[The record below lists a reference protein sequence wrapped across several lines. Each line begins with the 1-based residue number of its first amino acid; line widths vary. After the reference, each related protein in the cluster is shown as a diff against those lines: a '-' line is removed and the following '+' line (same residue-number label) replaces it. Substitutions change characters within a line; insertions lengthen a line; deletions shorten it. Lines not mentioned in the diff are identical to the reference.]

1 MADEG
6 SGHKSK
12 AFSPLWCGDLVAFLA
27 STSGSGCR
35 ILECCSPQQN
45 VLLRCGSS
53 LGPAGSS
60 GSAHWSEAVAMV
72 IAVAIAVVIP
82 CRNSRIVKCALWLT
96 KFLVHM
102 VLILFSS
109 NIILIAGRC
118 CLWKTGD
125 PTEGA
130 DKISPAPAKF
140 QMPLYDQSPLQLPLQ
155 NLEIEPL
162 TGSWASQPT
171 FLPGTWSLIFL
182 LFAMTPSLQ
191 DGLAAFNA
199 FLQANVTGP
208 VLTRDQ
214 IDLAAPYL
222 DSPGFD
228 LGIRSLDVD
237 GVGVYPHIPHIDLFC
252 LARHLIENV
261 ASEAEWAEA
270 QAQAGAQGTVSLAW
284 MKLRLHVWHYKLF
297 IQPSLSSGSVFTKN
311 VGMSEVPRLVEKIQE
326 GLARVESDVL
336 GEAWEVSDAAS
347 KYSSE
352 DKVRFLVEK
361 ANVCIMLGQDVKAR
375 EALKLAAELNGF
387 VYALSGAL
395 GKRTR
400 FQDKS
405 TSQLVVLAKSAVG
418 TTKEGQEKDDA
429 PQALPL
435 NDDTLLEQIEFSK
448 EETEGK
454 HGEQNV
460 PATESTLPVQLHGI
474 KADQQ
479 PQLSTLDQII
489 LLTEATLKDAF
500 SPADTLTS
508 EEILPFA
515 VRVINDKSTNW
526 QVYTQALL
534 VRSRIEMHHSRTV
547 ERGVLQ
553 MQAVIDQV
561 LVDTAEKT
569 TSSQGGSATA
579 AAENADIPAISV
591 SVAEEDPKT
600 KQDRESAAPVDEKPK
615 SFFPVGDS
623 TESASADVR
632 LQYIHA
638 LSSPPRWHLES
649 ELAYAWTG
657 VGSLVSALEIFKRLK
672 LWAEVALCLASS
684 ATLDNADGS
693 GRGGGGEEKARAIIR
708 WRLFH
713 RKDRGPA
720 AADEELD
727 ENTDISTL
735 KAEEFTGPER
745 DPPQPNAP
753 RLLCILGDMES
764 DSAVAHYERAWEISK
779 NRYARAQK
787 SLGEHYLALK
797 DWHKAREAYN
807 LAVSVNRIA
816 PELWNRLGDINLR
829 LGLFGDA
836 AEAFTRAIGSSN
848 DTSGGEDARTWS
860 NLGSALYSMYLE
872 ALGESKQAKG
882 TGDESKAQAN
892 GYKREEDEEDDEEPQ
907 PSTKRLPKD
916 PAMLLVQSMK
926 AYKRGASIAGD
937 NWRIWDNVITL
948 ATRMRPMPFFEII
961 QAVRSII
968 RLRQAEDAL
977 DDDILR
983 LLLTD
988 GVFSVEKKND
998 ASPGGVYEPPRGS
1011 VERNVNEMME
1021 NEVAPLITSRSE
1033 LWELISR
1040 LRVWRRDY
1048 EGAID
1053 ASEKAWR
1060 AAVGGATSGASSMG
1074 GGLTADSAKSRSE
1087 GGGSGDWLEDKDA
1100 WQVVVQRTDEL
1111 VAVLENYGPQ
1121 VESVGDK
1128 WRGKARAAIRSV
1140 MGKGKENWEGSEGWL
1155 TLKGLLDGLRAQ

>member
-1 MADEG
+1 MA
-6 SGHKSK
+6 
-12 AFSPLWCGDLVAFLA
+12 
-27 STSGSGCR
+27 
-35 ILECCSPQQN
+35 
-45 VLLRCGSS
+45 
-53 LGPAGSS
+53 
-60 GSAHWSEAVAMV
+60 
-72 IAVAIAVVIP
+72 
-82 CRNSRIVKCALWLT
+82 
-96 KFLVHM
+96 
-102 VLILFSS
+102 
-109 NIILIAGRC
+109 
-118 CLWKTGD
+118 
-125 PTEGA
+125 
-130 DKISPAPAKF
+130 
-140 QMPLYDQSPLQLPLQ
+140 
-155 NLEIEPL
+155 
-162 TGSWASQPT
+162 
-171 FLPGTWSLIFL
+171 
-182 LFAMTPSLQ
+182 PSLQ
-191 DGLAAFNA
+191 DSLAAFNA

-222 DSPGFD
+222 DSPEFD

-237 GVGVYPHIPHIDLFC
+237 GVGVYPFIPHIDLFC
-252 LARHLIENV
+252 LARHVIENV
-261 ASEAEWAEA
+261 ASESELAAA
-270 QAQAGAQGTVSLAW
+270 QAQTGFQGPVSLAW
-284 MKLRLHVWHYKLF
+284 MKLRLYVWHYKLF

-311 VGMSEVPRLVEKIQE
+311 VGMSEVPSLVEKIQE

-347 KYSSE
+347 KFSSD

-400 FQDKS
+400 FQEKS
-405 TSQLVVLAKSAVG
+405 TSQLVVLAKSAVK
-418 TTKEGQEKDDA
+418 TSKEGEEDEA

-448 EETEGK
+448 DGTEGK
-454 HGEQNV
+454 HGEQNL
-460 PATESTLPVQLHGI
+460 PATESTLPVQLRDI

-561 LVDTAEKT
+561 LVDTSEKV
-569 TSSQGGSATA
+569 TSGHGGDASAGT
-579 AAENADIPAISV
+579 ENTDVPAISV
-591 SVAEEDPKT
+591 SVADEDPKT
-600 KQDRESAAPVDEKPK
+600 KQDRESAAPVDGKPK
-615 SFFPVGDS
+615 SFFPVGES

-684 ATLDNADGS
+684 ATLDNEDGS

-713 RKDRGPA
+713 RKDRDPA
-720 AADEELD
+720 ATDEDID
-727 ENTDISTL
+727 ENTEVSTL
-735 KAEEFTGPER
+735 KAEDFTGPER
-745 DPPQPNAP
+745 TPPQPNAP
-753 RLLCILGDMES
+753 RLFCILGDMES

-797 DWHKAREAYN
+797 DWHKARGAYN

-872 ALGESKQAKG
+872 AVSESKKAKE
-882 TGDESKAQAN
+882 TGDDSEAPTN
-892 GYKREEDEEDDEEPQ
+892 GHKHEDDEEEDEEPR
-907 PSTKRLPKD
+907 PSTKRTPKD

-968 RLRQAEDAL
+968 RLRQTEDAV

-983 LLLTD
+983 LLLTE
-988 GVFSVEKKND
+988 GVLSVEKKND
-998 ASPGGVYEPPRGS
+998 ANPGGVYEPPRGS

-1021 NEVAPLITSRSE
+1021 NEVVPLITSRSD
-1033 LWELISR
+1033 LWELVSR

-1048 EGAID
+1048 ETAID

-1074 GGLTADSAKSRSE
+1074 GGLTADSAKSKSE
-1087 GGGSGDWLEDKDA
+1087 GGGGGNWLEDKEA

-1121 VESVGDK
+1121 VDSVGEK
-1128 WRGKARAAIRSV
+1128 WKGKARAAIRSV
-1140 MGKGKENWEGSEGWL
+1140 MGKGKENWEGSDGWL
-1155 TLKGLLDGLRAQ
+1155 TLKGLLDGLKA

>member
-1 MADEG
+1 MTN
-6 SGHKSK
+6 H
-12 AFSPLWCGDLVAFLA
+12 
-27 STSGSGCR
+27 
-35 ILECCSPQQN
+35 
-45 VLLRCGSS
+45 
-53 LGPAGSS
+53 PAN
-60 GSAHWSEAVAMV
+60 
-72 IAVAIAVVIP
+72 
-82 CRNSRIVKCALWLT
+82 R
-96 KFLVHM
+96 
-102 VLILFSS
+102 
-109 NIILIAGRC
+109 
-118 CLWKTGD
+118 
-125 PTEGA
+125 
-130 DKISPAPAKF
+130 
-140 QMPLYDQSPLQLPLQ
+140 
-155 NLEIEPL
+155 EIEV
-162 TGSWASQPT
+162 S
-171 FLPGTWSLIFL
+171 
-182 LFAMTPSLQ
+182 

-208 VLTRDQ
+208 VLTHQ
-214 IDLAAPYL
+214 QANLAAPYL
-222 DSPGFD
+222 DTKEFD
-228 LGIRSLDVD
+228 FGIRSLDVD
-237 GVGVYPHIPHIDLFC
+237 GVGVYSFIPHVELFC
-252 LARHLIENV
+252 LARHAIEN
-261 ASEAEWAEA
+261 ADSEAEWAAALAET
-270 QAQAGAQGTVSLAW
+270 GARGVSLAW

-311 VGMSEVPRLVEKIQE
+311 VGMSEVPSLVEKIQE

-336 GEAWEVSDAAS
+336 GEAWEVSDNAS
-347 KYSSE
+347 KHSSE

-375 EALKLAAELNGF
+375 EALKHAAELNGF

-400 FQDKS
+400 FQDRS

-418 TTKEGQEKDDA
+418 NVEEGDEGV
-429 PQALPL
+429 PEALPL
-435 NDDTLLEQIEFSK
+435 NDDTLLEHIEFSK
-448 EETEGK
+448 EGTEGK

-460 PATESTLPVQLHGI
+460 PAAESTLPIQLQDV
-474 KADQQ
+474 KADEQ

-489 LLTEATLKDAF
+489 LLTEATVKDAF
-500 SPADTLTS
+500 SAADTLTS

-534 VRSRIEMHHSRTV
+534 VRSRIEMHRSRTV

-553 MQAVIDQV
+553 MQAVIDQI
-561 LVDTAEKT
+561 LVDTAERAT
-569 TSSQGGSATA
+569 PSAGGEATA
-579 AAENADIPAISV
+579 GTKKTGVPAISL
-591 SVAEEDPKT
+591 SVAEQEPKT
-600 KQDRESAAPVDEKPK
+600 KQDREATAPVDDKPR
-615 SFFPVGDS
+615 SFFPVVES
-623 TESASADVR
+623 AESASADVR
-632 LQYIHA
+632 LEHIHT

-649 ELAYAWTG
+649 ELAYAWTS

-684 ATLDNADGS
+684 AALDEEDGS

-713 RKDRGPA
+713 RKDRDSA
-720 AADEELD
+720 SADEELD
-727 ENTDISTL
+727 ENIDISTL
-735 KAEEFTGPER
+735 KAADFTGPER
-745 DPPQPNAP
+745 TPAQPNAP
-753 RLLCILGDMES
+753 RLFCILGDMES
-764 DSAVAHYERAWEISK
+764 DSAVTHYERAWEISK
-779 NRYARAQK
+779 NRYSRAQK

-797 DWHKAREAYN
+797 DWQKAREAYN

-872 ALGESKQAKG
+872 TVGESKQVKA
-882 TGDESKAQAN
+882 TSDESGTPADGHK
-892 GYKREEDEEDDEEPQ
+892 GDDEEGEEGEEDAQ
-907 PSTKRLPKD
+907 SQLSTNKTQKD

-948 ATRMRPMPFFEII
+948 ATRMRPIPFFEII

-968 RLRQAEDAL
+968 RLRQTEDAV

-983 LLLTD
+983 LLLTE
-988 GVFSVEKKND
+988 GVLMVEKKND
-998 ASPGGVYEPPRGS
+998 ANPSGVYEPPRGS
-1011 VERNVNEMME
+1011 VERNINEMME
-1021 NEVAPLITSRSE
+1021 KEVAPLITNRSE
-1033 LWELISR
+1033 LWELVSR
-1040 LRVWRRDY
+1040 LRVWRRDFT
-1048 EGAID
+1048 GAID

-1074 GGLTADSAKSRSE
+1074 GGLTADSAKSGSE
-1087 GGGSGDWLEDKDA
+1087 AGGGSKNWVEDQEA
-1100 WQVVVQRTDEL
+1100 WQAVVQRTDEL

-1121 VESVGDK
+1121 VESVGERWK
-1128 WRGKARAAIRSV
+1128 GKARAAIRSV

-1155 TLKGLLDGLRAQ
+1155 TLKALLDGLRIG

>member
-1 MADEG
+1 MA
-6 SGHKSK
+6 
-12 AFSPLWCGDLVAFLA
+12 
-27 STSGSGCR
+27 
-35 ILECCSPQQN
+35 
-45 VLLRCGSS
+45 
-53 LGPAGSS
+53 
-60 GSAHWSEAVAMV
+60 
-72 IAVAIAVVIP
+72 
-82 CRNSRIVKCALWLT
+82 
-96 KFLVHM
+96 
-102 VLILFSS
+102 
-109 NIILIAGRC
+109 
-118 CLWKTGD
+118 
-125 PTEGA
+125 
-130 DKISPAPAKF
+130 
-140 QMPLYDQSPLQLPLQ
+140 
-155 NLEIEPL
+155 
-162 TGSWASQPT
+162 
-171 FLPGTWSLIFL
+171 
-182 LFAMTPSLQ
+182 PSLQ
-191 DGLAAFNA
+191 DGLAAFDA

-214 IDLAAPYL
+214 ADLASAYL
-222 DSPGFD
+222 NSPGFD

-237 GVGVYPHIPHIDLFC
+237 GVGVYSFIPHIDLFC
-252 LARHLIENV
+252 LARHVIEN
-261 ASEAEWAEA
+261 ATSEAEWAAA
-270 QAQAGAQGTVSLAW
+270 QAQTGAQTGVSLAW

-311 VGMSEVPRLVEKIQE
+311 VGMSEVPSLVEKIQQ
-326 GLARVESDVL
+326 GLARVESDIL
-336 GEAWEVSDAAS
+336 GEAWEVSDAVS
-347 KYSSE
+347 RYSSE
-352 DKVRFLVEK
+352 DKVRFLLEK

-387 VYALSGAL
+387 IYALSGAL

-418 TTKEGQEKDDA
+418 NSKEGEEGA

-448 EETEGK
+448 DGAKGK
-454 HGEQNV
+454 HGEQNI
-460 PATESTLPVQLHGI
+460 PATESSLPIQLRDI
-474 KADQQ
+474 RADQQ

-489 LLTEATLKDAF
+489 LLTEATLRDAF

-508 EEILPFA
+508 EEILPYA
-515 VRVINDKSTNW
+515 VRVINDTSTNW

-561 LVDTAEKT
+561 LVDTAEKA
-569 TSSQGGSATA
+569 TSSHGRDATTA
-579 AAENADIPAISV
+579 TEKTDVPAISV
-591 SVAEEDPKT
+591 SVADEEPKAQ
-600 KQDRESAAPVDEKPK
+600 KQGRDSAAPVDEKPK
-615 SFFPVGDS
+615 SFFPVGES
-623 TESASADVR
+623 TESASADIR

-684 ATLDNADGS
+684 AALDDEDGS

-713 RKDRGPA
+713 RKGRDSA
-720 AADEELD
+720 STDDEID

-735 KAEEFTGPER
+735 RAAEFTGPER
-745 DPPQPNAP
+745 SPPQPNAP
-753 RLLCILGDMES
+753 RLFCILGDMES
-764 DSAVAHYERAWEISK
+764 ELAVAHYERAWEISK
-779 NRYARAQK
+779 SRYSRAQK

-797 DWHKAREAYN
+797 DWQKAREAYN
-807 LAVSVNRIA
+807 LAVSVNRIS

-872 ALGESKQAKG
+872 AVGESKKAKE
-882 TGDESKAQAN
+882 TGDESDAPTN
-892 GYKREEDEEDDEEPQ
+892 GHKHEDDEEDEEPR
-907 PSTKRLPKD
+907 PSTRKTSKD

-961 QAVRSII
+961 QAVRSVI
-968 RLRQAEDAL
+968 RLRQMESAL

-983 LLLTD
+983 LLLTE
-988 GVFSVEKKND
+988 GVLATEKKND
-998 ASPGGVYEPPRGS
+998 ANPSGVYEPPRGS

-1021 NEVAPLITSRSE
+1021 KEVAPLITGRSE
-1033 LWELISR
+1033 LWELVSR

-1074 GGLTADSAKSRSE
+1074 GGLTADSANSRSE
-1087 GGGSGDWLEDKDA
+1087 GGGNWLEDKEA

-1121 VESVGDK
+1121 VGSVGEK
-1128 WRGKARAAIRSV
+1128 WKGKARAAIRSV

-1155 TLKGLLDGLRAQ
+1155 TMKGLLDGLRA

>member
-1 MADEG
+1 MA
-6 SGHKSK
+6 
-12 AFSPLWCGDLVAFLA
+12 
-27 STSGSGCR
+27 
-35 ILECCSPQQN
+35 
-45 VLLRCGSS
+45 
-53 LGPAGSS
+53 
-60 GSAHWSEAVAMV
+60 
-72 IAVAIAVVIP
+72 
-82 CRNSRIVKCALWLT
+82 
-96 KFLVHM
+96 
-102 VLILFSS
+102 
-109 NIILIAGRC
+109 
-118 CLWKTGD
+118 
-125 PTEGA
+125 
-130 DKISPAPAKF
+130 
-140 QMPLYDQSPLQLPLQ
+140 
-155 NLEIEPL
+155 
-162 TGSWASQPT
+162 
-171 FLPGTWSLIFL
+171 
-182 LFAMTPSLQ
+182 PSLQ

-214 IDLAAPYL
+214 TNLTVPYL
-222 DSPGFD
+222 GSPEFD

-237 GVGVYPHIPHIDLFC
+237 GVGVYPFIPHVDLFC
-252 LARHLIENV
+252 LARHVVENV
-261 ASEAEWAEA
+261 SSESEWAAA
-270 QAQAGAQGTVSLAW
+270 QAQTGAQGPVSLAW

-297 IQPSLSSGSVFTKN
+297 IQPSLSPGSVFTKN
-311 VGMSEVPRLVEKIQE
+311 VGMSEVPSLVEKIHE
-326 GLARVESDVL
+326 ALARVESDVF
-336 GEAWEVSDAAS
+336 GEAWEVSDVAK
-347 KYSSE
+347 KYSPE

-361 ANVCIMLGQDVKAR
+361 ANVCIMLGQDAKAR

-400 FQDKS
+400 FQEKS
-405 TSQLVVLAKSAVG
+405 TSQLVVLATSAVETSKG
-418 TTKEGQEKDDA
+418 DPSHWRTGA
-429 PQALPL
+429 PQALAL

-448 EETEGK
+448 DGTEGK
-454 HGEQNV
+454 HGEQNM
-460 PATESTLPVQLHGI
+460 PAAESTLPIQLRDI

-515 VRVINDKSTNW
+515 VRVLNDKSTNW

-561 LVDTAEKT
+561 LVDTAEKAT
-569 TSSQGGSATA
+569 PADGGNATA
-579 AAENADIPAISV
+579 GAEGTDVPAISV
-591 SVAEEDPKT
+591 SVAEEET
-600 KQDRESAAPVDEKPK
+600 GARQDRESDAPVDEKPR
-615 SFFPVGDS
+615 SFFPVGES
-623 TESASADVR
+623 AESASAELR

-684 ATLDNADGS
+684 AALDNEDGS
-693 GRGGGGEEKARAIIR
+693 GRGGGGEDKARAIIR

-713 RKDRGPA
+713 RKDRDPTA
-720 AADEELD
+720 ANEEID
-727 ENTDISTL
+727 ENADISTL
-735 KAEEFTGPER
+735 KAEDFTGPER
-745 DPPQPNAP
+745 TPSQSNAP
-753 RLLCILGDMES
+753 RLFCILGDMEP
-764 DSAVAHYERAWEISK
+764 DSAVAHYQRAWEVSK

-787 SLGEHYLALK
+787 SLGEHYIALK

-872 ALGESKQAKG
+872 AVGESRKAKE
-882 TGDESKAQAN
+882 TGNEIEEAINGHKREDDES
-892 GYKREEDEEDDEEPQ
+892 DEEPQ
-907 PSTKRLPKD
+907 PSTKKTPKD

-968 RLRQAEDAL
+968 RLRQTEDAL
-977 DDDILR
+977 DADILR

-988 GVFSVEKKND
+988 GVLSAEKKND
-998 ASPGGVYEPPRGS
+998 ASPSEVYEPPRGS

-1021 NEVAPLITSRSE
+1021 KEVTPLITSRSE
-1033 LWELISR
+1033 LWELVSR
-1040 LRVWRRDY
+1040 LRVWRRDH

-1060 AAVGGATSGASSMG
+1060 AAIGGATSGTSSMG

-1087 GGGSGDWLEDKDA
+1087 GAGGNWLEDKEA
-1100 WQVVVQRTDEL
+1100 WRIVVQRTDEL

-1128 WRGKARAAIRSV
+1128 WKGRARAAIRSV

-1155 TLKGLLDGLRAQ
+1155 TLKGLLDGLRA

>member
-1 MADEG
+1 MA
-6 SGHKSK
+6 
-12 AFSPLWCGDLVAFLA
+12 
-27 STSGSGCR
+27 
-35 ILECCSPQQN
+35 
-45 VLLRCGSS
+45 
-53 LGPAGSS
+53 
-60 GSAHWSEAVAMV
+60 
-72 IAVAIAVVIP
+72 
-82 CRNSRIVKCALWLT
+82 
-96 KFLVHM
+96 
-102 VLILFSS
+102 
-109 NIILIAGRC
+109 
-118 CLWKTGD
+118 
-125 PTEGA
+125 
-130 DKISPAPAKF
+130 
-140 QMPLYDQSPLQLPLQ
+140 
-155 NLEIEPL
+155 
-162 TGSWASQPT
+162 
-171 FLPGTWSLIFL
+171 
-182 LFAMTPSLQ
+182 PSVQ

-208 VLTRDQ
+208 VLTHDQ
-214 IDLAAPYL
+214 ANLAAPYL
-222 DSPGFD
+222 ESKEID

-237 GVGVYPHIPHIDLFC
+237 GVGVYSFIPHVELFC
-252 LARHLIENV
+252 LARHVIENV
-261 ASEAEWAEA
+261 DSETQWTAAQAEA
-270 QAQAGAQGTVSLAW
+270 GAREAVSLAW

-311 VGMSEVPRLVEKIQE
+311 VGMSEVPSLVEKIQE

-336 GEAWEVSDAAS
+336 GEAWEVSDHAS
-347 KYSSE
+347 KFSSE
-352 DKVRFLVEK
+352 DKVRYLVEK

-375 EALKLAAELNGF
+375 EALKHAAELNGF
-387 VYALSGAL
+387 LYALSGAL

-405 TSQLVVLAKSAVG
+405 TSQLVVLAKSAVERVR
-418 TTKEGQEKDDA
+418 EGDDQV
-429 PQALPL
+429 PGALPL

-448 EETEGK
+448 DGTQGK
-454 HGEQNV
+454 HGEQNI
-460 PATESTLPVQLHGI
+460 PAAESTLPIQLQDL
-474 KADQQ
+474 KADEQ

-500 SPADTLTS
+500 SAADTLTS

-534 VRSRIEMHHSRTV
+534 VRSRIEMHRSRTV

-561 LVDTAEKT
+561 LVDTAERT
-569 TSSQGGSATA
+569 TASTGGEATA
-579 AAENADIPAISV
+579 GAENADLPAISV
-591 SVAEEDPKT
+591 SVANEEPRT
-600 KQDRESAAPVDEKPK
+600 KEDRKATAPADEKPK
-615 SFFPVGDS
+615 SFFPVAEP

-632 LQYIHA
+632 LDFIHA

-649 ELAYAWTG
+649 EMAYAWTS

-684 ATLDNADGS
+684 AALDEEDGS

-713 RKDRGPA
+713 RKDRNSA
-720 AADEELD
+720 AAEEGLD
-727 ENTDISTL
+727 EHTDISTL
-735 KAEEFTGPER
+735 KAAEFTGPER
-745 DPPQPNAP
+745 TPPQPNAP
-753 RLLCILGDMES
+753 RLFCILGDMES
-764 DSAVAHYERAWEISK
+764 DSAVAHYERAWQISK
-779 NRYARAQK
+779 HRYARAQK

-797 DWHKAREAYN
+797 DWQKAREAYN
-807 LAVSVNRIA
+807 LAVFVNRIA

-848 DTSGGEDARTWS
+848 DSSGGEDARTWS

-872 ALGESKQAKG
+872 TVNENKQAKATSAECETQTNG
-882 TGDESKAQAN
+882 PKDE
-892 GYKREEDEEDDEEPQ
+892 EEDVDDVDDGEPL
-907 PSTKRLPKD
+907 PSTRKTQKD

-961 QAVRSII
+961 QAVRSVI
-968 RLRQAEDAL
+968 RLRQTEDAL
-977 DDDILR
+977 DEDILR
-983 LLLTD
+983 LLITEGVLT
-988 GVFSVEKKND
+988 VEKKND
-998 ASPGGVYEPPRGS
+998 ANPSGVYEPPRGS

-1021 NEVAPLITSRSE
+1021 NEVAPLITNRSE
-1033 LWELISR
+1033 LWELVSR
-1040 LRVWRRDY
+1040 LRVWKRDY
-1048 EGAID
+1048 TGAID

-1087 GGGSGDWLEDKDA
+1087 GGAGSRNWLDDKEA

-1121 VESVGDK
+1121 VESVGDR

-1140 MGKGKENWEGSEGWL
+1140 MGKSKENWEESEGWL
-1155 TLKGLLDGLRAQ
+1155 TLKGLLDGLRA

>member
-1 MADEG
+1 MA
-6 SGHKSK
+6 
-12 AFSPLWCGDLVAFLA
+12 
-27 STSGSGCR
+27 
-35 ILECCSPQQN
+35 
-45 VLLRCGSS
+45 
-53 LGPAGSS
+53 
-60 GSAHWSEAVAMV
+60 
-72 IAVAIAVVIP
+72 
-82 CRNSRIVKCALWLT
+82 
-96 KFLVHM
+96 
-102 VLILFSS
+102 
-109 NIILIAGRC
+109 
-118 CLWKTGD
+118 
-125 PTEGA
+125 
-130 DKISPAPAKF
+130 
-140 QMPLYDQSPLQLPLQ
+140 
-155 NLEIEPL
+155 
-162 TGSWASQPT
+162 
-171 FLPGTWSLIFL
+171 
-182 LFAMTPSLQ
+182 PSLQ

-222 DSPGFD
+222 DTPEFD

-237 GVGVYPHIPHIDLFC
+237 GVGVYPFIPHIDLFC
-252 LARHLIENV
+252 LARHVIENV
-261 ASEAEWAEA
+261 ASEAEWAAA
-270 QAQAGAQGTVSLAW
+270 QAQAGPQGGVSLAW

-297 IQPSLSSGSVFTKN
+297 IHPSLSSGSVFTKN
-311 VGMSEVPRLVEKIQE
+311 MAMSEVPSLVEKVHE
-326 GLARVESDVL
+326 ALARVESDVL

-347 KYSSE
+347 RHASE

-375 EALKLAAELNGF
+375 EALKLAADLNGF
-387 VYALSGAL
+387 AYALSGAL

-405 TSQLVVLAKSAVG
+405 TSQLVVLAKSSVEG
-418 TTKEGQEKDDA
+418 PKEGEEEA

-435 NDDTLLEQIEFSK
+435 NDDTLLEHIQFSK
-448 EETEGK
+448 DGTEGR

-460 PATESTLPVQLHGI
+460 TATESSLPIPLRDI
-474 KADQQ
+474 KADRQ

-515 VRVINDKSTNW
+515 VRVIDDKSTNW

-561 LVDTAEKT
+561 LVDTAEKSAPSHGRDAARGT
-569 TSSQGGSATA
+569 GGR
-579 AAENADIPAISV
+579 DIPAISV
-591 SVAEEDPKT
+591 SAVEEIPEAKL
-600 KQDRESAAPVDEKPK
+600 DRESAAPVDEEPR
-615 SFFPVGDS
+615 SFFPAGES
-623 TESASADVR
+623 TESASADIR

-657 VGSLVSALEIFKRLK
+657 VGSLISALEIFKRLK

-684 ATLDNADGS
+684 AALDQGDGS

-713 RKDRGPA
+713 RRDRDSA
-720 AADEELD
+720 APGEEID
-727 ENTDISTL
+727 ENTDISML
-735 KAEEFTGPER
+735 KADDFTGPER
-745 DPPQPNAP
+745 TPPQPNAP
-753 RLLCILGDMES
+753 RLFCILGDMEPE
-764 DSAVAHYERAWEISK
+764 SAVAHYERSWEISK
-779 NRYARAQK
+779 KRYARSQK

-816 PELWNRLGDINLR
+816 PELWNRLGDTNLR
-829 LGLFGDA
+829 LGLFSDA
-836 AEAFTRAIGSSN
+836 AEAFSRAIGASN

-872 ALGESKQAKG
+872 AVGENMRAK
-882 TGDESKAQAN
+882 EN
-892 GYKREEDEEDDEEPQ
+892 GSGNDAPTNGHKREDDEEDDEEQQ
-907 PSTKRLPKD
+907 PSTKKSPKD

-968 RLRQAEDAL
+968 RLRQTEDAL

-983 LLLTD
+983 LLLTE
-988 GVFSVEKKND
+988 GVLAVEKKND
-998 ASPGGVYEPPRGS
+998 ANSNGVYEPPRGS

-1021 NEVAPLITSRSE
+1021 SEIAPLITSRSE
-1033 LWELISR
+1033 LWELVSR

-1060 AAVGGATSGASSMG
+1060 ASVGGATSGASSMG
-1074 GGLTADSAKSRSE
+1074 GGLTADSAKSRSNE
-1087 GGGSGDWLEDKDA
+1087 AGGSGGNWLEDKEA

-1111 VAVLENYGPQ
+1111 VAVLENCGPQ
-1121 VESVGDK
+1121 VADVGEK
-1128 WRGKARAAIRSV
+1128 WKGKARAAIRSV

-1155 TLKGLLDGLRAQ
+1155 TLKGLLDGLRT

>member
-1 MADEG
+1 MA
-6 SGHKSK
+6 
-12 AFSPLWCGDLVAFLA
+12 
-27 STSGSGCR
+27 
-35 ILECCSPQQN
+35 
-45 VLLRCGSS
+45 
-53 LGPAGSS
+53 
-60 GSAHWSEAVAMV
+60 
-72 IAVAIAVVIP
+72 
-82 CRNSRIVKCALWLT
+82 
-96 KFLVHM
+96 
-102 VLILFSS
+102 
-109 NIILIAGRC
+109 
-118 CLWKTGD
+118 
-125 PTEGA
+125 
-130 DKISPAPAKF
+130 
-140 QMPLYDQSPLQLPLQ
+140 
-155 NLEIEPL
+155 
-162 TGSWASQPT
+162 
-171 FLPGTWSLIFL
+171 
-182 LFAMTPSLQ
+182 PSLQ
-191 DGLAAFNA
+191 EGLAAFNA

-214 IDLAAPYL
+214 IGLAAPYL
-222 DSPGFD
+222 DTPEID

-237 GVGVYPHIPHIDLFC
+237 GVSVYPFIPYIDLFC
-252 LARHLIENV
+252 LARHVIENV
-261 ASEAEWAEA
+261 ASEAEWAAA
-270 QAQAGAQGTVSLAW
+270 QAQAGPQGGVSLAW
-284 MKLRLHVWHYKLF
+284 MRLRLHVWHYKLF
-297 IQPSLSSGSVFTKN
+297 IHPSLSSGSVFTKN
-311 VGMSEVPRLVEKIQE
+311 MTMSEVPSLVEKIQE
-326 GLARVESDVL
+326 GLARVEGDVL
-336 GEAWEVSDAAS
+336 GEAWEVSDVAS
-347 KYSSE
+347 KHPPE
-352 DKVRFLVEK
+352 EKVQFLVEK
-361 ANVCIMLGQDVKAR
+361 ANICIMLGQDVKAR

-405 TSQLVVLAKSAVG
+405 TSQLVVLAKSSV
-418 TTKEGQEKDDA
+418 EGPKDGGEGA
-429 PQALPL
+429 PQALRL
-435 NDDTLLEQIEFSK
+435 NDDTLLEHVEFSK
-448 EETEGK
+448 DGTDGK
-454 HGEQNV
+454 HGEQNIT
-460 PATESTLPVQLHGI
+460 ATESSLPVQLQDI
-474 KADQQ
+474 RADQQ

-500 SPADTLTS
+500 SPADTLTL

-553 MQAVIDQV
+553 MQAVIDQI
-561 LVDTAEKT
+561 LVDTAEDST
-569 TSSQGGSATA
+569 PSHGGDATGA
-579 AAENADIPAISV
+579 TETRHVPAISV
-591 SVAEEDPKT
+591 SVVEGKPET
-600 KQDRESAAPVDEKPK
+600 KLDGESAAPVDGKPH
-615 SFFPVGDS
+615 SFFPAGGS
-623 TESASADVR
+623 TESASADAR

-657 VGSLVSALEIFKRLK
+657 VGSLISALEIFKRLK

-684 ATLDNADGS
+684 ATLDEGDGS
-693 GRGGGGEEKARAIIR
+693 GRGAGGEEKARAIVR

-713 RKDRGPA
+713 RRDQDPA
-720 AADEELD
+720 APDEEIE

-735 KAEEFTGPER
+735 KAEDFTGPER
-745 DPPQPNAP
+745 SPPQSNAP
-753 RLLCILGDMES
+753 KLFCILGDMES
-764 DSAVAHYERAWEISK
+764 ESAVAHYERAWEISK
-779 NRYARAQK
+779 KRYARAQR

-836 AEAFTRAIGSSN
+836 AEAFTRAIGASN

-872 ALGESKQAKG
+872 AVGENKRAKESVSESESEAPKNG
-882 TGDESKAQAN
+882 HKHGD
-892 GYKREEDEEDDEEPQ
+892 DEEDYEEPQ
-907 PSTKRLPKD
+907 PSVGKSPGN

-961 QAVRSII
+961 QAMRSIM
-968 RLRQAEDAL
+968 RLRQTEDAL

-983 LLLTD
+983 LLLTE
-988 GVFSVEKKND
+988 GVLGVEKKND
-998 ASPGGVYEPPRGS
+998 SNPDRMYEPPRGS

-1021 NEVAPLITSRSE
+1021 GEIVPLITNRSE
-1033 LWELISR
+1033 LWELVSR

-1048 EGAID
+1048 AGAID

-1060 AAVGGATSGASSMG
+1060 ASIGGATSGASSMG
-1074 GGLTADSAKSRSE
+1074 GGLTADSAESRLRE
-1087 GGGSGDWLEDKDA
+1087 GGGGGGGNWLEDKEA

-1111 VAVLENYGPQ
+1111 VAVLENYGSQ
-1121 VESVGDK
+1121 VEEVGGK
-1128 WRGKARAAIRSV
+1128 WKGRARAAIRSV

-1155 TLKGLLDGLRAQ
+1155 TLKGLLDGLRA

>member
-1 MADEG
+1 MA
-6 SGHKSK
+6 
-12 AFSPLWCGDLVAFLA
+12 
-27 STSGSGCR
+27 
-35 ILECCSPQQN
+35 
-45 VLLRCGSS
+45 
-53 LGPAGSS
+53 
-60 GSAHWSEAVAMV
+60 
-72 IAVAIAVVIP
+72 
-82 CRNSRIVKCALWLT
+82 
-96 KFLVHM
+96 
-102 VLILFSS
+102 
-109 NIILIAGRC
+109 
-118 CLWKTGD
+118 
-125 PTEGA
+125 
-130 DKISPAPAKF
+130 
-140 QMPLYDQSPLQLPLQ
+140 
-155 NLEIEPL
+155 
-162 TGSWASQPT
+162 
-171 FLPGTWSLIFL
+171 
-182 LFAMTPSLQ
+182 PSLQ

-214 IDLAAPYL
+214 INLAAPYL
-222 DSPGFD
+222 DSPEFG

-237 GVGVYPHIPHIDLFC
+237 GVGVYPFIPHIDLFC
-252 LARHLIENV
+252 LARHVIENV
-261 ASEAEWAEA
+261 ASESEWAAA
-270 QAQAGAQGTVSLAW
+270 QAQAGFQGPLSLAW
-284 MKLRLHVWHYKLF
+284 MKLRLYVWHYKLF

-311 VGMSEVPRLVEKIQE
+311 VGMSEVPSLVEKIQE
-326 GLARVESDVL
+326 GLARVEGDVL
-336 GEAWEVSDAAS
+336 GEAWEVSETAS

-405 TSQLVVLAKSAVG
+405 TSQLVVLAKSDVE
-418 TTKEGQEKDDA
+418 TSKEGEEDEA

-448 EETEGK
+448 DGTEGK
-454 HGEQNV
+454 HGEENLS
-460 PATESTLPVQLHGI
+460 ATESTLPVQLRDI

-561 LVDTAEKT
+561 LVDTAEKV
-569 TSSQGGSATA
+569 TSGHQGDAPART
-579 AAENADIPAISV
+579 ENTDVPAISV
-591 SVAEEDPKT
+591 SVADEDPKA

-615 SFFPVGDS
+615 PFFPVAES

-684 ATLDNADGS
+684 ATLDDEDGS

-713 RKDRGPA
+713 RKDGDPA

-727 ENTDISTL
+727 KNTEISTL
-735 KAEEFTGPER
+735 KAEDFTGPER
-745 DPPQPNAP
+745 TPPQPNAP
-753 RLLCILGDMES
+753 RLFCILGDMES

-797 DWHKAREAYN
+797 DWHKAREAYD

-872 ALGESKQAKG
+872 AVGESKKAKEN
-882 TGDESKAQAN
+882 GDESDAPTN
-892 GYKREEDEEDDEEPQ
+892 GHKRGDDEEDEEPR
-907 PSTKRLPKD
+907 PSTKRTPKD

-968 RLRQAEDAL
+968 RLRQTEDAL

-988 GVFSVEKKND
+988 GVLSVEKKND
-998 ASPGGVYEPPRGS
+998 ANPGGVYEPPRGS

-1033 LWELISR
+1033 LWELVSR
-1040 LRVWRRDY
+1040 VRVWRRDY

-1087 GGGSGDWLEDKDA
+1087 GGGGGGGGGGGNWLEDKEA

-1121 VESVGDK
+1121 VESVGEK
-1128 WRGKARAAIRSV
+1128 WKGKARAAIRSV
-1140 MGKGKENWEGSEGWL
+1140 MGKGKENWEDSDGWL
-1155 TLKGLLDGLRAQ
+1155 TLKGLLDGLRA

>member
-1 MADEG
+1 MA
-6 SGHKSK
+6 
-12 AFSPLWCGDLVAFLA
+12 
-27 STSGSGCR
+27 
-35 ILECCSPQQN
+35 
-45 VLLRCGSS
+45 
-53 LGPAGSS
+53 
-60 GSAHWSEAVAMV
+60 
-72 IAVAIAVVIP
+72 
-82 CRNSRIVKCALWLT
+82 
-96 KFLVHM
+96 
-102 VLILFSS
+102 
-109 NIILIAGRC
+109 
-118 CLWKTGD
+118 
-125 PTEGA
+125 
-130 DKISPAPAKF
+130 
-140 QMPLYDQSPLQLPLQ
+140 
-155 NLEIEPL
+155 
-162 TGSWASQPT
+162 
-171 FLPGTWSLIFL
+171 
-182 LFAMTPSLQ
+182 PSLQ

-214 IDLAAPYL
+214 IDLATPYL
-222 DSPGFD
+222 DSPEFD

-237 GVGVYPHIPHIDLFC
+237 GVGVYPFIPHIDLFC
-252 LARHLIENV
+252 LARHVIENV
-261 ASEAEWAEA
+261 ASESEWAAA
-270 QAQAGAQGTVSLAW
+270 QAQTGAQGPVSLAW

-311 VGMSEVPRLVEKIQE
+311 VGMSEVPSLVEKIQE
-326 GLARVESDVL
+326 GLALVQSDVL
-336 GEAWEVSDAAS
+336 GEAWEVADGTS

-405 TSQLVVLAKSAVG
+405 TSQLVVLAKSAVERS
-418 TTKEGQEKDDA
+418 KEGEEEA

-448 EETEGK
+448 EGTEGK
-454 HGEQNV
+454 HGEQNI
-460 PATESTLPVQLHGI
+460 PATESTLPIQLRDVV
-474 KADQQ
+474 ADQQ

-500 SPADTLTS
+500 SPSDTLTS

-561 LVDTAEKT
+561 LVDTAENAAPSHGGDA
-569 TSSQGGSATA
+569 TSGTQNT
-579 AAENADIPAISV
+579 DVPAISV
-591 SVAEEDPKT
+591 SVAEEDKKT

-615 SFFPVGDS
+615 SFFPVGES

-684 ATLDNADGS
+684 ATLDNEDGS

-713 RKDRGPA
+713 RKNRDSA
-720 AADEELD
+720 AAGEEID

-735 KAEEFTGPER
+735 KAEDFTGPER
-745 DPPQPNAP
+745 NPPQPNAP
-753 RLLCILGDMES
+753 RLFCILGDMES
-764 DSAVAHYERAWEISK
+764 DSAVAHYEHAWEISK
-779 NRYARAQK
+779 KRYARAQK

-872 ALGESKQAKG
+872 AMGESQKAKE
-882 TGDESKAQAN
+882 TGDESEAPTN
-892 GYKREEDEEDDEEPQ
+892 GHKHEDDEEEDEEPQ
-907 PSTKRLPKD
+907 PSTKKTPKD

-968 RLRQAEDAL
+968 RLRQTEDAL

-983 LLLTD
+983 LLLTE
-988 GVFSVEKKND
+988 GVLSVEKKND
-998 ASPGGVYEPPRGS
+998 ANPGGVYEPPRGS

-1033 LWELISR
+1033 LWELVSR
-1040 LRVWRRDY
+1040 LRVWRRDH

-1087 GGGSGDWLEDKDA
+1087 GGSGGGNWLEDKEA

-1128 WRGKARAAIRSV
+1128 WRGRARAAIRSV
-1140 MGKGKENWEGSEGWL
+1140 MGKGKETWEGSEGWL
-1155 TLKGLLDGLRAQ
+1155 TLKGLLDGLRA

>member
-1 MADEG
+1 MA
-6 SGHKSK
+6 
-12 AFSPLWCGDLVAFLA
+12 
-27 STSGSGCR
+27 
-35 ILECCSPQQN
+35 
-45 VLLRCGSS
+45 
-53 LGPAGSS
+53 
-60 GSAHWSEAVAMV
+60 
-72 IAVAIAVVIP
+72 
-82 CRNSRIVKCALWLT
+82 
-96 KFLVHM
+96 
-102 VLILFSS
+102 
-109 NIILIAGRC
+109 
-118 CLWKTGD
+118 
-125 PTEGA
+125 
-130 DKISPAPAKF
+130 
-140 QMPLYDQSPLQLPLQ
+140 
-155 NLEIEPL
+155 
-162 TGSWASQPT
+162 
-171 FLPGTWSLIFL
+171 
-182 LFAMTPSLQ
+182 PSLQ

-208 VLTRDQ
+208 VLTREQ
-214 IDLAAPYL
+214 IDLAAPYF
-222 DSPGFD
+222 DSSEFD

-237 GVGVYPHIPHIDLFC
+237 GVGVYPFIPHIELFC
-252 LARHLIENV
+252 LARHVIENV
-261 ASEAEWAEA
+261 GSEAEWAAA
-270 QAQAGAQGTVSLAW
+270 QAQTGAQGPVSLAW
-284 MKLRLHVWHYKLF
+284 MKVRLHVWHYKLF

-311 VGMSEVPRLVEKIQE
+311 VGMSEVPSLVEKIQE
-326 GLARVESDVL
+326 GLAQVESDVL
-336 GEAWEVSDAAS
+336 GEAWEVPDTAS

-400 FQDKS
+400 FQEKS

-418 TTKEGQEKDDA
+418 SSKDGEEDA

-448 EETEGK
+448 DGTEGK
-454 HGEQNV
+454 HGEQNL
-460 PATESTLPVQLHGI
+460 PATESTLPIQLCDI

-489 LLTEATLKDAF
+489 LLTEATLRDTF

-561 LVDTAEKT
+561 LVDTAENPT
-569 TSSQGGSATA
+569 PSHGGNQTA
-579 AAENADIPAISV
+579 EIGNTDIPAISF
-591 SVAEEDPKT
+591 SAAEGESKT
-600 KQDRESAAPVDEKPK
+600 KLNRELAAPVDEKPK
-615 SFFPVGDS
+615 SFFPVGES

-632 LQYIHA
+632 LQYLHA

-684 ATLDNADGS
+684 ATLDNEDGS

-708 WRLFH
+708 WRLYH
-713 RKDRGPA
+713 RKDRDPTA
-720 AADEELD
+720 IDEEID
-727 ENTDISTL
+727 ENTDLSTL
-735 KAEEFTGPER
+735 KADDFTGPER
-745 DPPQPNAP
+745 TPPQPNAP
-753 RLLCILGDMES
+753 RLFCILGDMET
-764 DSAVAHYERAWEISK
+764 DRAVAHYERAWEISR

-872 ALGESKQAKG
+872 AMGEGKQAKE
-882 TGDESKAQAN
+882 TGGEGETPTN
-892 GYKREEDEEDDEEPQ
+892 GHKQEDDEEDDQEPQ
-907 PSTKRLPKD
+907 PSTKRTPKD

-961 QAVRSII
+961 QAVRSIV
-968 RLRQAEDAL
+968 RLRQTENAL

-983 LLLTD
+983 LLLTE
-988 GVFSVEKKND
+988 GVLSAEKKND
-998 ASPGGVYEPPRGS
+998 ANPGGVYEPPRGS

-1021 NEVAPLITSRSE
+1021 NEVVPLITGRSE
-1033 LWELISR
+1033 LWELVSR

-1060 AAVGGATSGASSMG
+1060 AAIGGATSGASSMG

-1087 GGGSGDWLEDKDA
+1087 GSSGSGGNWLEDKEA

-1128 WRGKARAAIRSV
+1128 WRGRARAAIRSV
-1140 MGKGKENWEGSEGWL
+1140 MGKGKENWEGSEGWM
-1155 TLKGLLDGLRAQ
+1155 TLKGLLDGLKA